1 MYQTVTEACIADMVA
16 TFYAQVRNDQLLGPI
31 FEDAIGSHWE
41 THLLKMNAFWSS
53 VLLASG
59 TYKGNPMLAHLQLP
73 RLTERHFARWLQLW
87 RETAT
92 RLCSE
97 AVASLFLR
105 KAEMIGE
112 RLLYAISAHHDAAT
126 RQPAQAARQAL

>member
-97 AVASLFLR
+97 AVASLFVR

-112 RLLYAISAHHDAAT
+112 RLLYAISTYHDAVT
-126 RQPAQAARQAL
+126 RQPAEPARQAL

>member
-1 MYQTVTEACIADMVA
+1 MYQSVNEACIADMVA
-16 TFYAQVRNDQLLGPI
+16 TFYAQVRNDQLLRPI

-53 VLLASG
+53 VLLASA
-59 TYKGNPMLAHLQLP
+59 TYKANPMLAHLQLR
-73 RLTERHFARWLQLW
+73 RLTQHHFGRWLELW
-87 RETAT
+87 RDTAG

-97 AVASLFLR
+97 AVAILFIQ

-112 RLLYAISAHHDAAT
+112 RLLYAISAYHDAAT
-126 RQPAQAARQAL
+126 RQQ